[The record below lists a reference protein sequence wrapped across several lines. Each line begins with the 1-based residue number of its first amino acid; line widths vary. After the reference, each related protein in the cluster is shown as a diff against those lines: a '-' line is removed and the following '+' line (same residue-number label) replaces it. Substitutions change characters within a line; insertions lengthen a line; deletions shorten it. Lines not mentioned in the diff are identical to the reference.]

1 MTVAVVSLLALLH
14 LAQPVQGI
22 LALQG
27 GTVTGVLRDAEGK
40 PVPGVRMGA
49 VARPDTLEDAVSGA
63 VMAGLAETDEQGR
76 YTLEN
81 VPPGRYYIAAGRLD
95 LQTFFPGTQTMAEAT
110 AVTIV
115 AGATLSG
122 MDFVLNNTSLGRAP
136 SGEFRGSITT
146 SVPLMVKVE
155 NGGKLPVSAN
165 GSFTAV
171 RLESAGLS
179 LNKPMANGDF
189 SIPGPLTTD
198 FQVTVQNLPDTYVVK
213 SITYGSTDIT
223 RGTFRLTPANFPAQ
237 SIQLSTAF
245 FTALSNA
252 SAGGGSQ
259 FASAANT
266 YSLARQPGSAVT
278 QPSTLTITL
287 GKDEAPDAGGVRVS
301 GRTGS
306 STRRVIYIS
315 GTPGVFFSDG
325 TFEFRGVKPGRHL
338 IAAANSSNLPMAAVV
353 VVGDRDVEG
362 IELQETQLL
371 PANILT
377 PAEPLPTGEYK
388 PGTIVPLAQVT
399 GSVLEETTRTL
410 IAEGTVIASSGDYSQ
425 SRAIGTNGR
434 FEAFHLLPGTYDLK
448 LQIFGHSTSS
458 RTIVVDDKDMNLEL
472 TSLRLY

>member
-155 NGGKLPVSAN
+155 NGGKLPVSAKDRK
-165 GSFTAV
+165 S
-171 RLESAGLS
+171 
-179 LNKPMANGDF
+179 
-189 SIPGPLTTD
+189 
-198 FQVTVQNLPDTYVVK
+198 VV
-213 SITYGSTDIT
+213 
-223 RGTFRLTPANFPAQ
+223 
-237 SIQLSTAF
+237 
-245 FTALSNA
+245 
-252 SAGGGSQ
+252 
-259 FASAANT
+259 
-266 YSLARQPGSAVT
+266 
-278 QPSTLTITL
+278 
-287 GKDEAPDAGGVRVS
+287 
-301 GRTGS
+301 
-306 STRRVIYIS
+306 
-315 GTPGVFFSDG
+315 
-325 TFEFRGVKPGRHL
+325 
-338 IAAANSSNLPMAAVV
+338 
-353 VVGDRDVEG
+353 
-362 IELQETQLL
+362 
-371 PANILT
+371 
-377 PAEPLPTGEYK
+377 
-388 PGTIVPLAQVT
+388 
-399 GSVLEETTRTL
+399 
-410 IAEGTVIASSGDYSQ
+410 
-425 SRAIGTNGR
+425 
-434 FEAFHLLPGTYDLK
+434 
-448 LQIFGHSTSS
+448 
-458 RTIVVDDKDMNLEL
+458 
-472 TSLRLY
+472 